1 MFSNDRNIEKIA
13 TLAEEIQQWSLLR
26 KEQAKVEM
34 ADKASSLVSII
45 AIIVIVSML
54 ILLLLI
60 CLSFAAAYA
69 MASVTGSMTTA
80 MLIVA
85 CVNAVLLLL
94 VVMCRKRLIKQSL
107 LKLAGFE
114 GGTQEAKQQYMT
126 QINRKE
132 EDISKLWDNL
142 FHEKEP
148 ARSGLF
154 GSPTQRALDIVSSS
168 TALIDGA
175 LLGWKLYRKFKKRK
189 R

>member
-34 ADKASSLVSII
+34 ADKVSSLVSII

-69 MASVTGSMTTA
+69 LASATGSMPTA
-80 MLIVA
+80 LLIVA
-85 CVNAVLLLL
+85 CVNAVLLIL
-94 VVMCRKRLIKQSL
+94 VIMCRKRLIKQPL
-107 LKLAGFE
+107 LNLAGFE
-114 GGTQEAKQQYMT
+114 SGTQEAKQKYLA
-126 QINRKE
+126 QINSKE

-189 R
+189 K